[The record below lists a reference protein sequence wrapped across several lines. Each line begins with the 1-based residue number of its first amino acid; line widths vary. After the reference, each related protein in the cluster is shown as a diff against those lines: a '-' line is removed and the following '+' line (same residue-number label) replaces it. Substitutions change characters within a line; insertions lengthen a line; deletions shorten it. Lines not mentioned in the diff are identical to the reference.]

1 MSDFRKPPFRG
12 RLADGRAN
20 PVDVHVGHRV
30 YLRRKVLGLSQ
41 EKLAA
46 MLGITFQQL
55 QKYER
60 GYNRIGAS
68 RLWDLSVV
76 LKVSVSFFYED
87 MDDESAR
94 LSPRKLAADV
104 WAEEAALKVTD
115 PLLRDETYEL
125 VTAYY
130 NISDRE
136 AAKAVHRLMK
146 FMSRRQC

>member
-1 MSDFRKPPFRG
+1 MSDFRRPPSRG

-20 PVDVHVGHRV
+20 PVDVYVGRRV
-30 YLRRKVLGLSQ
+30 FLRRKMLGLSQ

-60 GYNRIGAS
+60 GDNRIGAS

-76 LKVSVSFFYED
+76 LKVPVSFFYED
-87 MDDESAR
+87 MDDESDR
-94 LSPRKLAADV
+94 LSPRKLAVDV
-104 WAEEAALKVTD
+104 PAEEAALKITD

-130 NISDRE
+130 SITDRE
-136 AAKAVHRLMK
+136 AAKAVRRLMK
-146 FMSRRQC
+146 FMSRRL